1 MLSKTH
7 TKYIQSLHHKKFRD
21 EDNRFIAEGTKVVPE
36 LLSSEIFQCVEL
48 YALKEWMSENEVF
61 IRKYYK
67 GPLEVIEPF
76 ELEKISTLSTPNKV
90 FAVFRQETAI
100 PVDAKGKIVLALDDI
115 RDPGNLG
122 TIIRI
127 ADWFGIEHI
136 VCSLH
141 TADRYNPKVIQ
152 STMGSLS
159 RVNVL
164 YTDLELWLQAQP
176 VSVYA
181 TTLNG
186 KPLATIKGIK
196 EGIIVIGNESKG
208 ISEDVLQHCTHQ
220 ITIPRVGHAESLNAA
235 VATGIIASYLI

>member
-7 TKYIQSLHHKKFRD
+7 IKYIQSLHHKKFRD

-36 LLSSEIFQCVEL
+36 LLSSEIFQCVAL

-76 ELEKISTLSTPNKV
+76 ELEKISTLSSPNKV
-90 FAVFRQETAI
+90 FAVFQQETAI
-100 PVDAKGKIVLALDDI
+100 PVNAKGKIVLALDDI
-115 RDPGNLG
+115 RDPGNFG

-176 VSVYA
+176 VPVYA
-181 TTLNG
+181 ATLNG
-186 KPLATIKGIK
+186 KSLTSIKGLM
-196 EGIIVIGNESKG
+196 EAVLVIGNESKG
-208 ISEDVLQHCTHQ
+208 ISESVLNHCTHQ
-220 ITIPRVGHAESLNAA
+220 ITIPRVGRAESLNAA
-235 VATGIIASYLI
+235 VATGIIVSNLI